1 MAIHKEITKDNE
13 LYLYMN
19 GKVIYKRWL
28 NTGQSK
34 VFDIM
39 AYDKRTFLSI
49 IEDSNGNVRKRRK
62 IFINGYYCNS
72 QTDFWEKYTKQI
84 PTESAKLFGKNLD
97 AFNDAITGGGPGFP
111 GDCVIEIIGIEKL
124 NEIFGVQNMEF
135 IIQLLRESEFIEL
148 IVELE

>member
-62 IFINGYYCNS
+62 IFINGYYCKSKN
-72 QTDFWEKYTKQI
+72 DFWEKYTKQI

-148 IVELE
+148 IVESE